1 MRQLFTLCLLTILC
15 TCVSALFSQSVLAP
29 PQSVV
34 SAQNDELR
42 LTESVYF
49 ASAGHEPDA
58 AELAKLAAFATTL
71 GSYAGYTLKI
81 EAFTDEQG
89 TDAYNNALAERRA
102 TAITSA
108 LARQN
113 VVPATSEVLSYGE
126 QRARQNTTDDA
137 ERRNDRRVDL
147 VATVTRWESAD
158 DAIKQA
164 RAEQL
169 QTITIEDP
177 SKRQAISGAKGG
189 AFLLEANSLVRADG
203 TPAVGPVSVEL
214 VEAYDLSDMLIAGLT
229 TTAAG
234 KRLVTGGMISLTAM
248 DADGEPLALR
258 AGSSVKAATPTDD
271 FNEQMRI
278 FSGANHDQN
287 GAPTDWALTTGG
299 VASSADALFA
309 SLPPLPT
316 LAFYQLK
323 AEKNI
328 GSEMYKWRQAN
339 PEPKAPSLPKVDH
352 NFLSRKPVPPV
363 TEEIIYQ
370 PKGLARLFTSKA
382 RKEEKTAQLRKKAT
396 ETYERR
402 KARYN
407 RALERN
413 EGLPARNAAAKE
425 AYTAATKDWQE
436 RFDVKK
442 ESLMSAEMI
451 RLRAN
456 EKARREKYL
465 AARAER
471 ARMLG
476 DKLSA
481 LDDLTGQQSNIS
493 RYFFSVN
500 QLGWTNVD
508 IYPNEQGNVQL
519 FARVENSSRDATVVL
534 IPTDRRSVIAYQPG
548 PEEGVWQRRGIPRG
562 VGYHVIA
569 YQVIDGK
576 LVMAHRFVDKAN
588 EAPAQLTYE
597 PIAIADLK
605 DRIAGILGS

>member
-323 AEKNI
+323 A
-328 GSEMYKWRQAN
+328 
-339 PEPKAPSLPKVDH
+339 
-352 NFLSRKPVPPV
+352 
-363 TEEIIYQ
+363 
-370 PKGLARLFTSKA
+370 
-382 RKEEKTAQLRKKAT
+382 
-396 ETYERR
+396 
-402 KARYN
+402 
-407 RALERN
+407 
-413 EGLPARNAAAKE
+413 
-425 AYTAATKDWQE
+425 
-436 RFDVKK
+436 
-442 ESLMSAEMI
+442 
-451 RLRAN
+451 N